1 MIYLRKAE
9 ATDVDLL
16 FEWANDPEVRK
27 NSFHSEMIDY
37 STHIK
42 WFEKILT
49 SNDILQFILMDDNVA
64 VGQIRINIDKD
75 EAEISYS
82 IGSKFR
88 GKGYGKRI
96 IKELEAAIKIS
107 YPQINKLVARVK
119 PHNIASKKVFEGEG
133 YELKSLIFEYLVNRE
148 DTK

>member
-16 FEWANDPEVRK
+16 FEWANDPDVRK

-42 WFEKILT
+42 WFEKILA
-49 SNDILQFILMDDNVA
+49 SNDVLQFILMDENTA
-64 VGQIRINIDKD
+64 VGQIRIIIIED

-82 IGSKFR
+82 IGLKFR
-88 GKGYGKRI
+88 GKGYGKI
-96 IKELEAAIKIS
+96 IVKELETMVETS
-107 YPQINKLVARVK
+107 YPRIKTLVARVK
-119 PHNIASKKVFEGEG
+119 PI
-133 YELKSLIFEYLVNRE
+133 ELPEI
-148 DTK
+148 